1 MFTKTLHLTNAYHEH
16 SGGIRTM
23 YQALLDQANREHR
36 LMRLVVP
43 ASRDGVERVGRF
55 GVIYAIRAPRAPVVD
70 RRYRMVLPHRFL
82 WPGAGRLW
90 EIFERESPD
99 ILEVSDKYSLCYFA
113 GLVRKRWPAA
123 ERPTLIGLSCERLDD
138 NLAAHVVRRERA
150 GRAARAYLGHVYLGM
165 FDAHVANSEYTAEEL
180 RDAMVPKHQRAVH
193 VCPMGVTLPPAMT
206 PAARQAARQEL
217 IATCGGRD
225 VPLVIYAG
233 RLSSEKHVDVLP
245 AVMAALAA
253 AGSGA
258 HLVIAGDGPMR
269 GGLEHRLHA
278 AAAGRAHFLGHL
290 TDRSALTRHIAA
302 SDVFLHPNPREPFGI
317 GPLEAMAAGVP
328 LVAPDEGGVR
338 TYATA
343 DNAWLTRAEPD
354 AFATAIRLA
363 LDGGAENR
371 RRVANALL
379 TAERFTW
386 PAAASRI
393 FQTYDRLHTARVA
406 RSPSRAIRP
415 AAAAPGTD
423 HLTV

>member
-1 MFTKTLHLTNAYHEH
+1 
-16 SGGIRTM
+16 
-23 YQALLDQANREHR
+23 
-36 LMRLVVP
+36 
-43 ASRDGVERVGRF
+43 
-55 GVIYAIRAPRAPVVD
+55 
-70 RRYRMVLPHRFL
+70 MVLPHRFL

-90 EIFERESPD
+90 EILERESPD

-113 GLVRKRWPAA
+113 GLVRQRWPAA
-123 ERPTLIGLSCERLDD
+123 ERPTLDRAQLR
-138 NLAAHVVRRERA
+138 AARRQPRRSRGPPRA
-150 GRAARAYLGHVYLGM
+150 RPAAAARAYLGRVYIGM

-269 GGLEHRLHA
+269 AGLEHRLHA

-338 TYATA
+338 SYATA

-363 LDGGAENR
+363 LDGGAESR

-379 TAERFTW
+379 TAGRFTW

-406 RSPSRAIRP
+406 RSPSRALRP
-415 AAAAPGTD
+415 SAAAPETD

>member
-1 MFTKTLHLTNAYHEH
+1 M
-16 SGGIRTM
+16 
-23 YQALLDQANREHR
+23 
-36 LMRLVVP
+36 
-43 ASRDGVERVGRF
+43 
-55 GVIYAIRAPRAPVVD
+55 
-70 RRYRMVLPHRFL
+70 
-82 WPGAGRLW
+82 
-90 EIFERESPD
+90 
-99 ILEVSDKYSLCYFA
+99 
-113 GLVRKRWPAA
+113 
-123 ERPTLIGLSCERLDD
+123 
-138 NLAAHVVRRERA
+138 
-150 GRAARAYLGHVYLGM
+150 
-165 FDAHVANSEYTAEEL
+165 
-180 RDAMVPKHQRAVH
+180 
-193 VCPMGVTLPPAMT
+193 
-206 PAARQAARQEL
+206 
-217 IATCGGRD
+217 
-225 VPLVIYAG
+225 PLVIYAG

-269 GGLEHRLHA
+269 AGLEHRLHA
-278 AAAGRAHFLGHL
+278 ARGGPRPLSRPPH
-290 TDRSALTRHIAA
+290 RSMALTRHIAA

-338 TYATA
+338 SYATA

-363 LDGGAENR
+363 LDGGAESR

-379 TAERFTW
+379 TAGRFTW

-406 RSPSRAIRP
+406 RSPSRALRP
-415 AAAAPGTD
+415 SAAAPETD